1 MEIYVDVF
9 EQKKLAKLFGFFDVS
24 SGSFTFPLNTDGID
38 PSGTN
43 VVIRDVKITSF
54 DDAVAVKPANK
65 GNKIAT
71 CAQNILVENVYAL
84 FGVGMTIGSV
94 PPNINHACVKDVTFR
109 NIKFDYPLKAVYIKT
124 NPGNVGT
131 GEITNI
137 LYENLTMYMPVWWA
151 IYIGPQ

>member
-9 EQKKLAKLFGFFDVS
+9 EQKKFAKLFGFFDVS

-94 PPNINHACVKDVTFR
+94 PPNINHACIKDVTFR
-109 NIKFDYPLKAVYIKT
+109 NI
-124 NPGNVGT
+124 
-131 GEITNI
+131 
-137 LYENLTMYMPVWWA
+137 
-151 IYIGPQ
+151 